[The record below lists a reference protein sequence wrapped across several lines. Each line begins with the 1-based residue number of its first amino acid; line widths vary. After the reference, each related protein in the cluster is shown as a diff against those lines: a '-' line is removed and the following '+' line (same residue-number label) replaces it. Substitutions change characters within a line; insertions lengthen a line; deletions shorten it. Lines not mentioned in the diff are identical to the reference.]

1 MTRTGSAEPKR
12 RRRPLRTATDVVAAT
27 MIAAGALLAGMSV
40 SQHEHHDHTLAVQAA
55 RKTEVDRAAAAEAEQ
70 FRALT
75 RSTADKA
82 KGTAADHMVPTVQAP
97 PFRRAAL
104 VLPANRLAANR
115 LAADR
120 LAADRLGADRLGAD
134 RQAANPQAEAR
145 LASRHP
151 APARPKPPAV
161 TRPGAVSE
169 VSGKGATLV
178 IPALRVRAPVVATGA
193 VDGLMTIPAD
203 IHTVAWFDGTDVS
216 DGIATSDHAPWPGQP
231 GVSLLAGHVDWMGEG
246 PGALYYVGQLVA
258 GDPIEVV
265 GSNRETTYWRV
276 SRPPITI
283 AKADLPQT
291 LFDNTG
297 PPKLALV
304 TCGGPFDAATGHYL
318 DNVIVWATLSR
329 AGAR

>member
-1 MTRTGSAEPKR
+1 MTRTGPVEPK

-27 MIAAGALLAGMSV
+27 MIAAGAVLAGISV
-40 SQHEHHDHTLAVQAA
+40 GQHEHHDHALAVQAA
-55 RKTEVDRAAAAEAEQ
+55 RKAEVDRAAAAEAEQ
-70 FRALT
+70 FRALM
-75 RSTADKA
+75 RSPAGKA
-82 KGTAADHMVPTVQAP
+82 KGVAAGHVVPTVQAP

-104 VLPANRLAANR
+104 VLPANRLPANR
-115 LAADR
+115 LPANRLPADR
-120 LAADRLGADRLGAD
+120 LAAGHPAG
-134 RQAANPQAEAR
+134 NPQAGAR
-145 LASRHP
+145 PAGRHP
-151 APARPKPPAV
+151 APARPQPPAA

-216 DGIATSDHAPWPGQP
+216 DGVATSDHAPWPGQP

-246 PGALYYVGQLVA
+246 PGALYYIGQLVA
-258 GDPIEVV
+258 GDPVEVV
-265 GSNRETTYWRV
+265 GSNRQTTYWRV

-283 AKADLPQT
+283 AKAELPQT